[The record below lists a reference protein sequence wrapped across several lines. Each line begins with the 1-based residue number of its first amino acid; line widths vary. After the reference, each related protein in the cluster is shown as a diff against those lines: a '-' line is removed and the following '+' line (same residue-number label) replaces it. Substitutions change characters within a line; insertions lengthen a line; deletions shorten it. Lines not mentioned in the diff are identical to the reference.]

1 MDKFGIFN
9 LINSFL
15 DYYENKK
22 ETPKKDDPTPQNE
35 NPIFKKTNTE
45 KGTTQ
50 QNSKPDTVT
59 KSHNKS
65 PLINSLIS
73 TINLHDKFVERVY
86 KNNQPQ
92 K

>member
-45 KGTTQ
+45 KKIPTRL
-50 QNSKPDTVT
+50 SKNPFFIV
-59 KSHNKS
+59 
-65 PLINSLIS
+65 LEL
-73 TINLHDKFVERVY
+73 L
-86 KNNQPQ
+86 Q
-92 K
+92 